1 MKRLSLGCSLFHPAT
16 LIIFASLSTQ
26 HSAFG
31 QKSSNAP
38 SLPGGMSGPV
48 SRAAVTGEEKEAAAF
63 RDRCLLL
70 TTKFKHNGVEFQS
83 KTGIGCVIATPQG
96 QRILAMPL
104 SMTEP
109 IEISQ
114 GNGKDAN
121 PKLTISS
128 SLLLAAKIGSDK
140 KSRERLDAFSAQV
153 ADLPTANDPNGPKDF
168 AFESERKIFLALNE
182 RGEVNFNRTPLSG
195 VMKFFRESHGI
206 PIVIDDTALVI
217 EELTPDEPITLE
229 LPQVAFRSALNL
241 ILEPLK
247 LTYVIENEVLKIT
260 TKQTAGNSGIDFKVH
275 EQASERRIYR
285 ALNERGEVNFNGTPL
300 TGVMRMFMETHQIP
314 IVIDEKA
321 LEIEGITPD
330 EPITLELPQ
339 IAFRS
344 ALNLILEPL
353 KLTYLVENEVLKITT
368 KTAAA
373 NLEVDT
379 PKAVRASQMGTVAYS
394 FSATRGG
401 GGMGGG
407 GMGGAVG
414 LDCYGLASV
423 QRYTTFQEAQRAN
436 LTSSA
441 PTGMMGGMGRGGMGG
456 MIADPS
462 ERREYAAIHGP
473 LAVHVHTDLGV
484 AFVSLPGDFQSIP
497 IPTRVDL
504 TRNQSVMVDDGWQ
517 AIADIDASRRSS
529 VLEGSPVID
538 EHGKPVG
545 MYLGDKVVSFP
556 QLFEALMSLDAKY
569 LGYWG
574 AELTKIESQIVEGLP
589 ELIPAELKSQIET
602 ATSLQGKEKLKAM
615 QELRSLLSTQVEDR
629 NRFAERK
636 LNALRSKLDALS
648 RLSSE
653 MKKKDT
659 AEVNKILPKE
669 LSLPIYENQ
678 DEDPFK

>member
-16 LIIFASLSTQ
+16 LIIVASLSTQ
-26 HSAFG
+26 HPAFG
-31 QKSSNAP
+31 QKGSNAP
-38 SLPGGMSGPV
+38 SLPGGVSGPV
-48 SRAAVTGEEKEAAAF
+48 SRAPVTGEEKEAAAF

-114 GNGKDAN
+114 GNEKDAN
-121 PKLTISS
+121 PKLTIPS

-140 KSRERLDAFSAQV
+140 KSRERLEAFNAQV
-153 ADLPTANDPNGPKDF
+153 ADMPTVNGPKDF
-168 AFESERKIFLALNE
+168 ALESERKIFLALNE
-182 RGEVNFNRTPLSG
+182 RDEVAFNGTPLSG
-195 VMKFFRESHGI
+195 VMKFFRNSHSI
-206 PIVIDDTALVI
+206 PIVIDYTAL
-217 EELTPDEPITLE
+217 EMEQLTPDEPITLK

-260 TKQTAGNSGIDFKVH
+260 TKQ
-275 EQASERRIYR
+275 
-285 ALNERGEVNFNGTPL
+285 
-300 TGVMRMFMETHQIP
+300 
-314 IVIDEKA
+314 
-321 LEIEGITPD
+321 
-330 EPITLELPQ
+330 
-339 IAFRS
+339 
-344 ALNLILEPL
+344 
-353 KLTYLVENEVLKITT
+353 
-368 KTAAA
+368 AAA
-373 NLEVDT
+373 SVEVDT
-379 PKAVRASQMGTVAYS
+379 PKAVRASQMGTLAYS
-394 FSATRGG
+394 FSARWGSG
-401 GGMGGG
+401 SMD
-407 GMGGAVG
+407 GAESR
-414 LDCYGLASV
+414 DCYGFASV
-423 QRYTTFQEAQRAN
+423 QRYRTFQEAQRAN
-436 LTSSA
+436 LSSSA
-441 PTGMMGGMGRGGMGG
+441 PTGMMGGMGGGGMGG
-456 MIADPS
+456 MGGDPN

-473 LAVHVHTDLGV
+473 LAVQVHTDLGV

-504 TRNQSVMVDDGWQ
+504 TRDLAVMVEDEWETITDMN
-517 AIADIDASRRSS
+517 ASRRS

-589 ELIPAELKSQIET
+589 ELIPAELKSQIEK
-602 ATSLQGKEKLKAM
+602 AASLQGKEKTKAM

-636 LNALRSKLDALS
+636 LNALRSKLDALT
-648 RLSSE
+648 RLSYE

-669 LSLPIYENQ
+669 LSLKIYENQ
-678 DEDPFK
+678 DEAPFK